1 MQLQLEFDGL
11 TPQAV
16 VELINMG
23 MAKAEYV
30 DGKVVIRPVDLSKEE
45 KIVEHVRNIPPEK
58 FTSYLVETDGF
69 DELTSRVFEH
79 SIQHFGFVYPVIAIK
94 NVTGGYTVID
104 GRKRVELAK
113 KLKIA
118 VPTIVRDY
126 DEVLGLI
133 AFIAANFARKQLSVQ
148 DLAKVFKQL
157 EKRRFLPLLRELL
170 GFKTTEIFAILDSER
185 HKKVINKLRYRPP
198 SVTVEVAKVAVRDE
212 EKAKEI
218 AEEINR
224 KDVDTVEEV
233 KKIKEKVESQL
244 KKGIYCALCGDKL
257 TKETVNWV
265 ALCSSCKYS
274 LYEEMKQVIIDE
286 RIKCF
291 VTGKRFYG
299 DEIVT
304 VSKDVFRKILQNIP
318 EDVRISHRWQGALE
332 RLEENGYEKE

>member
-1 MQLQLEFDGL
+1 MQKLELEFDGL

-30 DGKVVIRPVDLSKEE
+30 EGKVVIKPVDLSKEE

-58 FTSYLVETDGF
+58 FTGYLVETDGF
-69 DELTSRVFEH
+69 DELTARVFEH
-79 SIQHFGFVYPVIAIK
+79 SIQQFGFVYPVIAIK
-94 NVTGGYTVID
+94 SIDGYTVVD

-113 KLKIA
+113 KLKIP

-133 AFIAANFARKQLSVQ
+133 AHIAANFARKQLTIP
-148 DLAKVFKQL
+148 DLAKIFKQID
-157 EKRRFLPLLRELL
+157 KKGFLPLLRELL
-170 GFKTTEIFAILDSER
+170 GFKTTEIFAIMDSER
-185 HKKVINKLRYRPP
+185 HKKVVEKLRYRPP

-212 EKAKEI
+212 EKAERM

-224 KDVDTVEEV
+224 RDADSVKEV
-233 KKIKEKVESQL
+233 KEIKEKVENEL
-244 KKGIYCALCGDKL
+244 KKGIYCALCGEPL
-257 TKETVNWV
+257 NKETVNWIAV
-265 ALCSSCKYS
+265 CSSCKYS
-274 LYEEMKQVIIDE
+274 LYEELKQVIIDE
-286 RIKCF
+286 KIKCF

-304 VSKDVFRKILQNIP
+304 VSKDVFREILQDIP
-318 EDVRISHRWQGALE
+318 EDVRISHRWQGVLE
-332 RLEENGYEKE
+332 RLEG

>member
-1 MQLQLEFDGL
+1 MQKLELEFDGL

-30 DGKVVIRPVDLSKEE
+30 EGKVVIRPVDLSKEE
-45 KIVEHVRNIPPEK
+45 KVVEHVRNIPPEK
-58 FTSYLVETDGF
+58 FTGYLVETDGF
-69 DELTSRVFEH
+69 DELTTRIFEH
-79 SIQHFGFVYPVIAIK
+79 STQQFGFVYPVIAIK
-94 NVTGGYTVID
+94 NIDGYTVVD

-113 KLKIA
+113 KLKMPI
-118 VPTIVRDY
+118 PTIVRDY

-133 AFIAANFARKQLSVQ
+133 AYIAANFARKQLSIQ
-148 DLAKVFKQL
+148 DMAKVFRQI
-157 EKRRFLPLLRELL
+157 EKKGFLPLLRELL
-170 GFKTTEIFAILDSER
+170 GFKTTEIFAILESEK
-185 HKKVINKLRYRPP
+185 HKKVIEKLRYRPP

-212 EKAKEI
+212 EKAEKI

-224 KDVDTVEEV
+224 KDADSVEEV
-233 KKIKEKVESQL
+233 KKIKEKVENEM
-244 KKGIYCALCGDKL
+244 KKGIYCALCGERL
-257 TKETVNWV
+257 TKKTLNWV

-286 RIKCF
+286 KIKCF

-304 VSKDVFRKILQNIP
+304 VSRDVFRKILQDIP
-318 EDVRISHRWQGALE
+318 EDVRVSHKWQAVLE
-332 RLEENGYEKE
+332 QLEG

>member
-1 MQLQLEFDGL
+1 MQKLELEFDGL

-23 MAKAEYV
+23 MAKAEYE

-58 FTSYLVETDGF
+58 FTGYLVETDGF
-69 DELTSRVFEH
+69 DELTARVFEH
-79 SIQHFGFVYPVIAIK
+79 SAQHFGFVYPVIAIK
-94 NVTGGYTVID
+94 NIDGYTVID

-113 KLKIA
+113 RLKMS

-133 AFIAANFARKQLSVQ
+133 ACIAANFARKQLSIQ
-148 DLAKVFKQL
+148 DMAKIFKQMD
-157 EKRRFLPLLRELL
+157 KKGYLPLLRELL

-185 HKKVINKLRYRPP
+185 HKKVIEKLRYRPP

-212 EKAKEI
+212 EKAERI

-224 KDVDTVEEV
+224 KDVDSVKEV
-233 KKIKEKVESQL
+233 KEIKEKVENEL
-244 KKGIYCALCGDKL
+244 KKGLYCGLCGERL
-257 TKETVNWV
+257 TKETVNWIAV
-265 ALCSSCKYS
+265 CSSCKYS
-274 LYEEMKQVIIDE
+274 LYEELKQVIIDE

-332 RLEENGYEKE
+332 RLEG